1 MSRQVNMVELA
12 ALGVLERDGRRIVP
26 ALCQRLRVLIRSG
39 QLQAGDQLPSS
50 RLLAM
55 QLGISRS
62 SVTSAYEQLIAE
74 GYLDAEHGAGTRVC
88 RALPNV
94 QKPSGMAITAP
105 TPALPPRSASLAAVA
120 SAFNPLPAIPFAMAV
135 PCGKVAPDR
144 HWLRLRQRVLAS
156 QPAQLGSYGDPQG
169 LPALREAL
177 CDYLRTSRA
186 VHCEPDQII
195 LTEGTQQ
202 GLYVAAMTLLEPGH
216 TALVED
222 PAYGGL
228 TALLTSLGITM
239 AHVPVD
245 EQGIDIA
252 RGEQMAPGAQVAFVT
267 PSHHYPLGM
276 PLSMPRRLALLAWAQ
291 RNQSWIVED
300 DYDSE
305 LRFGSPPFPAL
316 QGIDG
321 ERIIYLGTFSK
332 VLAPSLRLGY
342 LVAPPAL
349 KPALLGAR
357 ILLGRGSPLAEQH
370 VLAAYLKQGFFN
382 AHLRRVRSVYA
393 KARDNLLAM
402 LADALPWLRVQPSDQ
417 GMHLLLWLPPEM
429 DDVAICRQ
437 ALARGVA
444 LRPLS
449 PTYAEPHHARGLL
462 LGFGG
467 FTHEQMSAAIAVLVP
482 ILEMARTPHR

>member
-252 RGEQMAPGAQVAFVT
+252 R
-267 PSHHYPLGM
+267 
-276 PLSMPRRLALLAWAQ
+276 
-291 RNQSWIVED
+291 
-300 DYDSE
+300 
-305 LRFGSPPFPAL
+305 
-316 QGIDG
+316 
-321 ERIIYLGTFSK
+321 
-332 VLAPSLRLGY
+332 
-342 LVAPPAL
+342 
-349 KPALLGAR
+349 
-357 ILLGRGSPLAEQH
+357 
-370 VLAAYLKQGFFN
+370 
-382 AHLRRVRSVYA
+382 
-393 KARDNLLAM
+393 
-402 LADALPWLRVQPSDQ
+402 
-417 GMHLLLWLPPEM
+417 
-429 DDVAICRQ
+429 
-437 ALARGVA
+437 
-444 LRPLS
+444 
-449 PTYAEPHHARGLL
+449 
-462 LGFGG
+462 
-467 FTHEQMSAAIAVLVP
+467 
-482 ILEMARTPHR
+482 